1 MRTDWLRWLLVP
13 VVVLPIGWLLL
24 SGFGRD
30 PMEIASPLIGRAAPS
45 WTLTTLDGG
54 SLSSADL
61 AGRPYVVNFWA
72 SWCGPC
78 VDEHPVLAGTQTDL
92 GDDLAMVGVIYQD
105 DPDDARAFLGRLG
118 DTGYAHVVD
127 GAGRLAIEYG
137 VTGPP
142 ESFFVDAE
150 GIVRAKQ
157 FGPLTMAAMDQRF
170 AALAARAA
178 Q

>member
-1 MRTDWLRWLLVP
+1 MRAAGWVRWLLVP
-13 VVVLPIGWLLL
+13 IVVVPVGLLLL

-30 PMEIASPLIGRAAPS
+30 PLEIASPIIGRPAPE
-45 WTLTTLDGG
+45 WTLTTLDGET
-54 SLSSADL
+54 LSSSDL

-78 VDEHPVLAGTQTDL
+78 VDEHPILTGTQADLAGE
-92 GDDLAMVGVIYQD
+92 LAIVGVLYND
-105 DPDDARAFLGRLG
+105 EPDDGRAFLARYG

-127 GAGRLAIEYG
+127 DAGRLAIEYG

-142 ESFFVDAE
+142 ETFFVDAD

-157 FGPLTMAAMDQRF
+157 FGPLTAELMDERL
-170 AALAARAA
+170 AALGLDR
-178 Q
+178 